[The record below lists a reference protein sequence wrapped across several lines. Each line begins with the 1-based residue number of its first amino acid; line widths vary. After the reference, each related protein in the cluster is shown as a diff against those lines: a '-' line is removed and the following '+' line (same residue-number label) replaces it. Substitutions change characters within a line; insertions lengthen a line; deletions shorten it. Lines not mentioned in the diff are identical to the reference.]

1 MLWPKTDTTHC
12 QALSDQVV
20 QLKGWL
26 YEERLSIGM
35 HLINHNFIRRYIKIK
50 SPDVFRLLYAIQDYS
65 IRQSAFENTSGYL
78 WGLYSKVYEM
88 AGK

>member
-1 MLWPKTDTTHC
+1 MISFGD
-12 QALSDQVV
+12 
-20 QLKGWL
+20 
-26 YEERLSIGM
+26 M
-35 HLINHNFIRRYIKIK
+35 YIKIK